1 MKNCK
6 KIMALLCAMIFC
18 LSCTYCLA
26 EEEAAATPDFYE
38 TGLKVV
44 SVMNEMVQSRDYLE
58 IFMSASANLDTLETT
73 FNTGD
78 YDKPVAVY
86 SLKQADAMSWLKTMM
101 SESEQEKFN
110 TLSPALQEQLL
121 ARASGITALSNM
133 INGQKGVD
141 ILSLTSALQ
150 AIMNMPELE
159 MEEPEYYLFLFEKGV
174 PVLVTLSWHHATGMF
189 LVLSEQEAASQE
201 TIQALLRPLGIEGL
215 PVDIPQT
222 EAAQ

>member
-1 MKNCK
+1 MRNCK
-6 KIMALLCAMIFC
+6 KIMALLCAMLLC
-18 LSCTYCLA
+18 LSCTCCFA
-26 EEEAAATPDFYE
+26 ESETVNTPGFYE
-38 TGLKVV
+38 AGLKVV
-44 SVMNEMVQSRDYLE
+44 SVMNEMVQNRDYLE

-86 SLKQADAMSWLKTMM
+86 SLKQADALGWLKMMM

-110 TLSPALQEQLL
+110 ALSPALQEQLL
-121 ARASGITALSNM
+121 ARASGLTALSNM

-189 LVLSEQEAASQE
+189 LVLSEAEAESQE
-201 TIQALLRPLGIEGL
+201 TIQALLQPLGIEVS
-215 PVDIPQT
+215 PVDIP
-222 EAAQ
+222 AQ

>member
-1 MKNCK
+1 MRNCK
-6 KIMALLCAMIFC
+6 KMIALLCAMLFC
-18 LSCTYCLA
+18 MSCTCCLA
-26 EEEAAATPDFYE
+26 EGEAAATPGFYE
-38 TGLKVV
+38 AGLKVV
-44 SVMNEMVQSRDYLE
+44 SVMNEMVQNRDYLE
-58 IFMSASANLDTLETT
+58 IFMSASANLDTLETS

-86 SLKQADAMSWLKTMM
+86 SLKQADALGWLKMMM

-110 TLSPALQEQLL
+110 ALSPALQEQLL
-121 ARASGITALSNM
+121 ARASGLTALSNM

-159 MEEPEYYLFLFEKGV
+159 IEEPEYYLFLFEKGV

-189 LVLSEQEAASQE
+189 LVLSEQEAESHE
-201 TIQALLRPLGIEGL
+201 TIQALLQPLGIEVL
-215 PVDIPQT
+215 PVDIPQ
-222 EAAQ
+222 A

>member
-1 MKNCK
+1 MNHCK
-6 KIMALLCAMIFC
+6 KIMALLCAMVFS

-26 EEEAAATPDFYE
+26 EEEAAAAPDLYE

-44 SVMNEMVQSRDYLE
+44 GVMNEMVQSRDYLE

-78 YDKPVAVY
+78 YEKPVAVY
-86 SLKQADAMSWLKTMM
+86 SLKQADPMGWLKMMM

-110 TLSPALQEQLL
+110 ALSPALQEQLL
-121 ARASGITALSNM
+121 ARASGITALSNI
-133 INGQKGVD
+133 INGKKGVD

-159 MEEPEYYLFLFEKGV
+159 IEEPVYYLFIFEKGV

-189 LVLSEQEAASQE
+189 IVLSEAEAESQE
-201 TIQALLRPLGIEGL
+201 TIQALLQPLGIEMS
-215 PVDIPQT
+215 PVDIP
-222 EAAQ
+222 AQ

>member
-1 MKNCK
+1 
-6 KIMALLCAMIFC
+6 MALLCAMVFC

-26 EEEAAATPDFYE
+26 EEETVNYYE

-44 SVMNEMVQSRDYLE
+44 SVMNEMVQSRDYLD
-58 IFMSASANLDTLETT
+58 IFMSASANPDTLDTM

-86 SLKQADAMSWLKTMM
+86 CLKQVDALGWLKMMM
-101 SESEQEKFN
+101 SESEQEKFDA
-110 TLSPALQEQLL
+110 LSPALQEQLL
-121 ARASGITALSNM
+121 AKASGITALSNI

-150 AIMNMPELE
+150 AIVKLPELE
-159 MEEPEYYLFLFEKGV
+159 TEEPVYYLYLFEKGM

-189 LVLSEQEAASQE
+189 LSLSEQEAESQE
-201 TIQALLRPLGIEGL
+201 TIQALLKPLGVEIF
-215 PVDIPQT
+215 PVDVPQ
-222 EAAQ
+222 A

>member
-1 MKNCK
+1 MNHCK
-6 KIMALLCAMIFC
+6 KIMALLCAMVFS

-26 EEEAAATPDFYE
+26 EDETVNYYE

-44 SVMNEMVQSRDYLE
+44 GVMNEMVQSRDYLE

-86 SLKQADAMSWLKTMM
+86 SLKQADPMGWLKMMM

-110 TLSPALQEQLL
+110 ALSPALQEQLL
-121 ARASGITALSNM
+121 ARASGITALSNI
-133 INGQKGVD
+133 INGKKGVD

-159 MEEPEYYLFLFEKGV
+159 IEEPVYYLFL
-174 PVLVTLSWHHATGMF
+174 LA
-189 LVLSEQEAASQE
+189 EAESQE
-201 TIQALLRPLGIEGL
+201 TIQALLQPLGIEMS
-215 PVDIPQT
+215 PVDIP
-222 EAAQ
+222 AQ

>member
-1 MKNCK
+1 
-6 KIMALLCAMIFC
+6 MALLCAMLFC
-18 LSCTYCLA
+18 MSCTCCLA
-26 EEEAAATPDFYE
+26 EGEAVSTPDFYE

-58 IFMSASANLDTLETT
+58 IFMSASANLDTLDTK

-86 SLKQADAMSWLKTMM
+86 SLKQADALGWLKMIR

-110 TLSPALQEQLL
+110 ALSPALQEQLM
-121 ARASGITALSNM
+121 ARASGLSALSNM

-189 LVLSEQEAASQE
+189 LVLSEQEAESQE
-201 TIQALLRPLGIEGL
+201 TIQALLRPLGIEVL
-215 PVDIPQT
+215 PVDIPQ
-222 EAAQ
+222 A

>member
-1 MKNCK
+1 MGNCK
-6 KIMALLCAMIFC
+6 KIMALLCAMVFC

-26 EEEAAATPDFYE
+26 EEETVNYYE

-44 SVMNEMVQSRDYLE
+44 SVMNEMVQSRDYLD
-58 IFMSASANLDTLETT
+58 IFMSASANPDTLDTM

-86 SLKQADAMSWLKTMM
+86 CLKQADALGWLKMMM
-101 SESEQEKFN
+101 SESEQEKFDA
-110 TLSPALQEQLL
+110 LSPALQEQLL
-121 ARASGITALSNM
+121 AKASGITALSNI

-150 AIMNMPELE
+150 AIVKLPELE
-159 MEEPEYYLFLFEKGV
+159 TEEPVYYLYLFEKGL

-189 LVLSEQEAASQE
+189 LVLSEQEAESQE
-201 TIQALLRPLGIEGL
+201 TIQALLKPLGVEIF
-215 PVDIPQT
+215 PVDVPQ
-222 EAAQ
+222 A

>member
-1 MKNCK
+1 MRNCK
-6 KIMALLCAMIFC
+6 KMIALLCAMLFC
-18 LSCTYCLA
+18 MSCTCCLA
-26 EEEAAATPDFYE
+26 EGETAGTPNFYE
-38 TGLKVV
+38 SGLKVV

-58 IFMSASANLDTLETT
+58 IFMSASANLDTLDAT

-86 SLKQADAMSWLKTMM
+86 SLKQADALGWLKTMM

-110 TLSPALQEQLL
+110 ALSPALQEQLM
-121 ARASGITALSNM
+121 ARASGLTALSNM

-189 LVLSEQEAASQE
+189 ISLSEQEAESQE
-201 TIQALLRPLGIEGL
+201 TIQALLRPLGIEVL
-215 PVDIPQT
+215 PVDIPQ
-222 EAAQ
+222 A

>member
-26 EEEAAATPDFYE
+26 EEETVNYYE

-86 SLKQADAMSWLKTMM
+86 SLKQADPMGWLKMMM
-101 SESEQEKFN
+101 SESEQEKFDA
-110 TLSPALQEQLL
+110 LSPALQEQLL
-121 ARASGITALSNM
+121 AKASGITALSNI

-150 AIMNMPELE
+150 AIVKLPELE
-159 MEEPEYYLFLFEKGV
+159 TEEPVYYLYLFEKGV

-189 LVLSEQEAASQE
+189 LVLSEAEAASQE
-201 TIQALLRPLGIEGL
+201 TIQALLQPLGIEIS
-215 PVDIPQT
+215 PVDIP
-222 EAAQ
+222 AQ